1 MNKKINFSAVLNIV
15 AVLCIV
21 LLASSFAKQMEFPEP
36 KAVDGKVTDISYT
49 KIVLIDD
56 KGEEQSFTLSEG
68 TRVQKLNPI
77 SSEELKQNLYLYI
90 SGKVDDKSIN
100 AETIGIMREL
110 TSEMVDEMK
119 YSMGAEALE
128 KFTGGKFCQVKSIDP
143 LEVEDLNAKKFSV
156 KVSPKT
162 EIHEVLSCEI
172 SDVKKDDTVNLRI
185 FDFSEMGYG
194 NFITI
199 SVLNEK

>member
-1 MNKKINFSAVLNIV
+1 MDKKINSFAVLKMV
-15 AVLCIV
+15 AVLCIF
-21 LLASSFAKQMEFPEP
+21 LLVSSFARQAEFPEP
-36 KAVDGKVTDISYT
+36 KEVDGKVIEISYS

-68 TRVQKLNPI
+68 TRVQKLIPI
-77 SSEELKQNLYLYI
+77 GSEELKQNLYLHI

-100 AETIGIMREL
+100 ADAIGIMREL
-110 TSEMVDEMK
+110 TSEMMDNMK
-119 YSMGAEALE
+119 YSMGAETLE
-128 KFTGGKFCQVKSIDP
+128 KFTGGKFCQVKSINP

-162 EIHEVLSCEI
+162 EIHEVLS
-172 SDVKKDDTVNLRI
+172 SDIGDIKKDDTVNLRI

-194 NFITI
+194 TFITI
-199 SVLNEK
+199 SVLKEK

>member
-1 MNKKINFSAVLNIV
+1 MNKKINFSAVLKIV

-21 LLASSFAKQMEFPEP
+21 LLAASFAKQAEFPEP
-36 KAVDGKVTDISYT
+36 KVVEGKVTEISYT

-68 TRVQKLNPI
+68 TRVQKLIPI
-77 SSEELKQNLYLYI
+77 GSEELKQNLYLHI
-90 SGKVDDKSIN
+90 SGKVDEKSID
-100 AETIGIMREL
+100 ADAIGIMREL
-110 TSEMVDEMK
+110 TSEMVDDMK
-119 YSMGAEALE
+119 YSMGAETLE
-128 KFTGGKFCQVKSIDP
+128 KFTGGKFCQVKSINP

-156 KVSPKT
+156 KISPET
-162 EIHEVLSCEI
+162 EIYEILTCEI
-172 SDVKKDDTVNLRI
+172 GDINKDDAVNLRI

-199 SVLNEK
+199 SILKEK